1 MLSLMAGAFFQSLRL
16 DKQTARF
23 EINDWHERIMAAKDI
38 YHDDVRDALIK
49 DAWTITD
56 DPLRLRWG
64 KKDYYVD
71 LGAEQ
76 VIAAEKPGRRIA
88 VEIKSFVGPSIVD
101 DVEKALGQ
109 FLIYRS
115 ILRRRQPERG
125 LFLAIPK
132 DIARLFDEPL
142 GKLLLEDYD
151 LQLVVFD
158 SKKREIIRWL
168 P

>member
-1 MLSLMAGAFFQSLRL
+1 
-16 DKQTARF
+16 
-23 EINDWHERIMAAKDI
+23 MAAKDI
-38 YHDDVRDALIK
+38 YHDDVRSALIK

-71 LGAEQ
+71 LGAER

-101 DVEKALGQ
+101 DMEKALGQ
-109 FLIYRS
+109 YLIYRS
-115 ILRRRQPERG
+115 IMRRRLPDRE

-132 DIARLFDEPL
+132 SIAKLFDEPL
-142 GKLLLEDYD
+142 GQLLLEDYD
-151 LQLVVFD
+151 LRIVVFD
-158 SKKREIIRWL
+158 PKRKELIRWL

>member
-1 MLSLMAGAFFQSLRL
+1 
-16 DKQTARF
+16 
-23 EINDWHERIMAAKDI
+23 MAAKDI
-38 YHDDVRDALIK
+38 YHEDVRSALIK

-71 LGAEQ
+71 LGAER

-88 VEIKSFVGPSIVD
+88 VEIKSFLGPSMVAD
-101 DVEKALGQ
+101 MEKALGQ
-109 FLIYRS
+109 YLIYRS
-115 ILRRRQPERG
+115 IMRRRQPDRE

-132 DIARLFDEPL
+132 SIAGLFDEPL
-142 GKLLLEDYD
+142 GHLLLEDYN
-151 LQLVVFD
+151 LRVLVFHP
-158 SKKREIIRWL
+158 KQREIIRWL

>member
-1 MLSLMAGAFFQSLRL
+1 
-16 DKQTARF
+16 
-23 EINDWHERIMAAKDI
+23 MAAKDI
-38 YHDDVRDALIK
+38 YHDDVRSALIK

-71 LGAEQ
+71 LGAER

-88 VEIKSFVGPSIVD
+88 VEIKSFVGPSVVD
-101 DVEKALGQ
+101 DMEKALGQ
-109 FLIYRS
+109 YLIYRS
-115 ILRRRQPERG
+115 ILRRRQLDRE

-132 DIARLFDEPL
+132 SIAKLFDEPL
-142 GKLLLEDYD
+142 GQLLLEDYD
-151 LQLVVFD
+151 LRIVVFD
-158 SKKREIIRWL
+158 SKRKELIRWL